1 MADNDRPEELTAEP
15 TPSAGRKGHR
25 GSRPNAA
32 GRTPD
37 GSDVPAD
44 VPYLNAAAAARADP
58 ERTCVVSGAKGARD
72 ALVRLVLGPDGIV
85 APDVRAKAGGRGAWI
100 AVDRLALEAALAK
113 GRLKGGLARAF
124 KTSTFHIPADL
135 GERIATAL
143 ERSVLDRL
151 GLEARAGAL
160 LTGSDRIMDSARKG
174 AVHLLLHASDAGED
188 GSRKLDQAWR
198 VGGGDAR
205 GLVVPVTRTI
215 LSMALGREN
224 VVHIALIAPAAA
236 ARVSHALR
244 RWRSFIGSDDAAE
257 PCESRGS
264 SALERSSEGSGLPDE
279 R

>member
-1 MADNDRPEELTAEP
+1 
-15 TPSAGRKGHR
+15 
-25 GSRPNAA
+25 
-32 GRTPD
+32 
-37 GSDVPAD
+37 V
-44 VPYLNAAAAARADP
+44 NAAAAARADP
-58 ERTCVVSGAKGARD
+58 ERTCIVSGAKGARD

-100 AVDRLALEAALAK
+100 AVDRAALEAAQAK

-124 KTSTFHIPADL
+124 KTSTFQIPDDL
-135 GERIATAL
+135 GAEIATAL

-174 AVHLLLHASDAGED
+174 AVHLLLHAQDAGED

-198 VGGGDAR
+198 VGGGEAR

-236 ARVSHALR
+236 ARVSHALC
-244 RWRSFIGSDDAAE
+244 RWRSFIGSEDAAE
-257 PCESRGS
+257 PCESPSRGP
-264 SALERSSEGSGLPDE
+264 SALERSSEGSRLPDE